1 MGISDELKNSFGQ
14 DFFNPEHAT
23 AARHHWLELCVCGH
37 HIGYHSPSI
46 GGTYRIGE
54 PGTQL
59 TMRTFH
65 IGGTASRLIAQSKE
79 TAKIDGTI
87 KYLETQTIDHEQKTI
102 TVVVNPTCPCTEFR
116 PVAKVDRPNRYFSQR
131 LPRDRAD
138 HSRHPMLVGLRAFS
152 THLSR
157 RRAALSNPQW
167 AVEELDRRF
176 VWLDGARVCGLSRC
190 RETADVWPVFIDGE
204 TSELRCAKHRP
215 TTDSV
220 DGG

>member
-46 GGTYRIGE
+46 GGTYRIRE
-54 PGTQL
+54 PYEKPVRDVLATL
-59 TMRTFH
+59 TTVF
-65 IGGTASRLIAQSKE
+65 
-79 TAKIDGTI
+79 DGCRGSMPTRGFEP
-87 KYLETQTIDHEQKTI
+87 ETQTIDHEQKTI